1 MPAHGSMTRMSHN
14 ISGHTAL
21 AQALVDQCVTTA
33 FGVIGEG
40 NIQVIAQLRDTH
52 GVDYVKAAREDGA
65 VLMAGGYSAVTG
77 TVGFASVTHG
87 PGLTNTVTALT
98 HLARRRTPMVV
109 FAGDT
114 DLLLPPGRQHVDQA
128 GIVAPT
134 GAGFQQVYSADAIS
148 DNVARAFDRA
158 RAERRPIVLNVPV
171 DVQHQSTT
179 YQRAKIKSA
188 VLQPIAPDPAALDL
202 AAGAI
207 ADARRPVILAGRG
220 AVLADARAPLTAL
233 AARIGAPLATTLCA
247 KDYFRSEP
255 FDLGIC
261 GSLSHQITTD
271 TILAADCL
279 IVFGASL
286 NSDTTAEGSLLEG
299 KRIVQVDLE
308 PAHLG
313 RHTPVDAAVCA
324 DAAQTAVT
332 LLEWFDEVNLP
343 RSGTLC
349 TPELAERLAH
359 HDPRTEFAAQR
370 GDLVDNRELTL
381 LLDAVFERER
391 TYVCDSG
398 LFMVPGYSW
407 LHVTEPS
414 AFIETVAFGSIGLGL
429 ATAIGAAVGKP
440 DRPTLVTVGDGGLT
454 MGVAEL
460 LTVAR
465 YGLNMVVVVYNDG
478 AYGAELKITDRIGM
492 GHDLPLLGDVNFAAV
507 AESMGV
513 PAMRI
518 ERPDQLDRIASA
530 IANRNGPLLIDVRT
544 ETPPAL

>member
-1 MPAHGSMTRMSHN
+1 MSHK

-21 AQALVDQCVTTA
+21 AQAFVDQRVTTA

-40 NIQVIAQLRDTH
+40 NIQVLAQLRDNH

-65 VLMAGGYSAVTG
+65 VLMAGGYAAVTG
-77 TVGFASVTHG
+77 AVGFASVTHG
-87 PGLTNTVTALT
+87 PGLTNAVTALT
-98 HLARRRTPMVV
+98 HLARRRIPVVV

-114 DLLLPPGRQHVDQA
+114 DPSLPHGRQRVDQA

-134 GAGFQQVYSADAIS
+134 GAGFQQVYSADAIP
-148 DNVARAFDRA
+148 DDVARAFGRA

-171 DVQHQSTT
+171 DVQRHSTT
-179 YQRAKIKSA
+179 YQPSQVNIGA
-188 VLQPIAPDPAALDL
+188 LQAIAPDPVALDV

-220 AVLADARAPLTAL
+220 AVLADARTPLTAL

-247 KDYFRSEP
+247 KDYFRGEP

-261 GSLSHQITTD
+261 GSLSHQVATD

-286 NSDTTAEGSLLEG
+286 NPDTTAEGSLLEG

-308 PAHLG
+308 SAHLG
-313 RHTPVDAAVCA
+313 RHAPVAAAVHA

-332 LLEWFDEVNLP
+332 LVDWFDEVNLP
-343 RSGTLC
+343 RPGTLC
-349 TPELAERLAH
+349 TPELAERLAQ
-359 HDPRTEFAAQR
+359 HDPRAEFTAQR
-370 GDLVDNRELTL
+370 ADLVDSRELTL

-391 TYVCDSG
+391 TFVCDSG
-398 LFMVPGYSW
+398 LFMLAGYSW

-429 ATAIGAAVGKP
+429 ATAVGAAVGRP

-454 MGVAEL
+454 MGVTEL
-460 LTVAR
+460 LTAAR
-465 YGLNMVVVVYNDG
+465 YGLDMVVVVYNDG

-507 AESMGV
+507 AEAMGV
-513 PAMRI
+513 PAVRI
-518 ERPDQLDRIASA
+518 EGPDQLDRIATA
-530 IANRNGPLLIDVRT
+530 LARRTGPLLIDVRT
-544 ETPPAL
+544 GTPPAH

>member
-1 MPAHGSMTRMSHN
+1 MSHT

-21 AQALVDQCVTTA
+21 AQAFVDQRVTTA

-40 NIQVIAQLRDTH
+40 NIQVIAQLRDNL

-65 VLMAGGYSAVTG
+65 VLMAGGYAAVTG
-77 TVGFASVTHG
+77 AVGFASVTHG

-98 HLARRRTPMVV
+98 HLARRRIPVVV

-114 DLLLPPGRQHVDQA
+114 DPLLPYGRQHVNQA
-128 GIVAPT
+128 DIVAPT

-148 DNVARAFDRA
+148 DDVARAFGRA

-171 DVQHQSTT
+171 DVQHRSTT
-179 YQRAKIKSA
+179 YQPAQVNIA
-188 VLQPIAPDPAALDL
+188 ALQAIAPDPAALDL

-220 AVLADARAPLTAL
+220 AVLADARTPLTAL

-247 KDYFRSEP
+247 KDYFRGEP

-271 TILAADCL
+271 TILSADCL

-286 NSDTTAEGSLLEG
+286 NSDTTAEGSLLAG
-299 KRIVQVDLE
+299 KRIVQIDLE
-308 PAHLG
+308 AAHLG
-313 RHTPVDAAVCA
+313 RHAPVAAAVHA
-324 DAAQTAVT
+324 DAAQAAVT
-332 LLEWFDEVNLP
+332 LVDWFDEVNLP

-349 TPELAERLAH
+349 TPELADRLAQR
-359 HDPRTEFAAQR
+359 DPRTEFTAQR

-398 LFMVPGYSW
+398 LFMLPGYSW

-429 ATAIGAAVGKP
+429 ATAIGAAVGRP

-460 LTVAR
+460 LTAAR
-465 YGLNMVVVVYNDG
+465 YGLDMVVVVYNDG

-492 GHDLPLLGDVNFAAV
+492 GHDLPLLGDVNFAAI
-507 AESMGV
+507 AEAMGV
-513 PAMRI
+513 PAVRI
-518 ERPDQLDRIASA
+518 EGPDQLDRIATALARHS
-530 IANRNGPLLIDVRT
+530 GPLLIDVRT
-544 ETPPAL
+544 GTPAAH

>member
-1 MPAHGSMTRMSHN
+1 MSQK
-14 ISGHTAL
+14 ISGHAAL
-21 AQALVDQCVTTA
+21 AQAFVDQRVTTA

-40 NIQVIAQLRDTH
+40 NIQVVAQLRDNH
-52 GVDYVKAAREDGA
+52 GINYVKATREDGA
-65 VLMAGGYSAVTG
+65 VLMAGGYAAVTG
-77 TVGFASVTHG
+77 EVGFASLTHG
-87 PGLTNTVTALT
+87 PGLTNAVTALT
-98 HLARRRTPMVV
+98 HLARRRIPVVV

-114 DLLLPPGRQHVDQA
+114 DPLLPHGRQRIDQA

-134 GAGFQQVYSADAIS
+134 GAGFQHVYSTDAIS
-148 DNVARAFDRA
+148 DDVARAFGRA
-158 RAERRPIVLNVPV
+158 RVERRPVVLNVPV
-171 DVQHQSTT
+171 DVQQSETT
-179 YQRAKIKSA
+179 YQPTQVGIAS
-188 VLQPIAPDPAALDL
+188 VQSIAPDPAALDL

-220 AVLADARAPLTAL
+220 AVLSNARTPLTAL
-233 AARIGAPLATTLCA
+233 AARIGAPLATTVCA
-247 KDYFRSEP
+247 KDFFRGEP

-261 GSLSHQITTD
+261 GSLSHQVGTD

-299 KRIVQVDLE
+299 TRIVQIDVE

-313 RHTPVDAAVCA
+313 RHTPVSAAVHA
-324 DAAQTAVT
+324 DAAQAAVT
-332 LLEWFDEVNLP
+332 LVDWFDEVNLP

-349 TPELAERLAH
+349 TPELAERLAR
-359 HDPRTEFAAQR
+359 HDPRSEFTAQR
-370 GDLVDNRELTL
+370 GDLVDHRELTL

-398 LFMVPGYSW
+398 LFMLPGYSW

-429 ATAIGAAVGKP
+429 ATAVGAAVGRP

-460 LTVAR
+460 LTAAR
-465 YGLNMVVVVYNDG
+465 YGLDMVVVVYNDG

-507 AESMGV
+507 AEAMGV
-513 PAMRI
+513 PAVRI
-518 ERPDQLDRIASA
+518 EGPDQLDRIATA
-530 IANRNGPLLIDVRT
+530 LARRTGPLLIDVRT
-544 ETPPAL
+544 GTPAAH